1 MKSSQTTPPT
11 LIRSLSLVQKRE
23 LIINIASE
31 NQETGVP
38 ISVLLK
44 KAAIELGVPEK
55 SVVNL
60 WNLADPSLKLKHHA
74 WQLLSDKQ
82 ARILVL
88 TAQAFS
94 ACNLPLQP
102 CQIRGLASRLWSIP
116 LKSAWITKWLK
127 KNRTEISKRTC
138 KGLTKKRNQPEELLP
153 DVRQFIADLKV
164 RWNSIHFPAHCV
176 FNVDE
181 TRICFKESG
190 SCYRRIE
197 WNERSKHN
205 MITTRQEKGCTL
217 VSFITAD
224 GSVLLSCYIFKVD
237 FEKGTQ
243 AEAPFTIIP

>member
-74 WQLLSDKQ
+74 SQLLSDKQ

-88 TAQAFS
+88 TAQALLGPDELS
-94 ACNLPLQP
+94 S
-102 CQIRGLASRLWSIP
+102 RAS
-116 LKSAWITKWLK
+116 
-127 KNRTEISKRTC
+127 C
-138 KGLTKKRNQPEELLP
+138 
-153 DVRQFIADLKV
+153 
-164 RWNSIHFPAHCV
+164 
-176 FNVDE
+176 
-181 TRICFKESG
+181 
-190 SCYRRIE
+190 RR
-197 WNERSKHN
+197 
-205 MITTRQEKGCTL
+205 
-217 VSFITAD
+217 
-224 GSVLLSCYIFKVD
+224 
-237 FEKGTQ
+237 
-243 AEAPFTIIP
+243 